1 VIPAPP
7 MSEDLA
13 IINPAPP
20 KGGAP
25 LPPFVVMAG
34 SLPDLAAICGSLGVD
49 KTGFRSFL
57 TSRLYTE
64 AEQKFALAGPLIG
77 APYAV
82 MLMETLIAWGAQ
94 TLVFFGWC
102 GAISPEVHIGD
113 IIVPTGA
120 LIDEGTSLH
129 YRMKTGGMATPGNRI
144 TTAITQEMAEKAI
157 PHHTGVIWTTDG
169 FFRETPERVRHFQQQ
184 NALAVEME
192 LSALFTVGNFRK
204 IDVGAILVVSDSLSD
219 LSWRQGFKDKR
230 FKTQR
235 GAVCEVIHQLCRT
248 QQIP

>member
-1 VIPAPP
+1 
-7 MSEDLA
+7 MSQDLA

-20 KGGAP
+20 KGGPP

-34 SLPDLAAICGSLGVD
+34 SLPDLTTVCGNLGVD
-49 KTGFRSFL
+49 KTGFRSFI

-64 AEQKFALAGPLIG
+64 EGRRYALTGPLIG

-94 TLVFFGWC
+94 TLVFLGWC
-102 GAISPEVHIGD
+102 GAISAEVQIGD

-129 YRMKTGGMATPGNRI
+129 YRMKTGEMVVPGNRI
-144 TTAITQEMAEKAI
+144 TTKITQEMTRKGI
-157 PHHTGVIWTTDG
+157 SHHTGAIWTTDG

-184 NALAVEME
+184 KALAVEME
-192 LSALFTVGNFRK
+192 LSALFTVGKFRN
-204 IDVGAILVVSDSLSD
+204 IEVGAVLVVSDTLST
-219 LSWRQGFKDKR
+219 LSWRDGFKENR

-235 GAVCEVIHQLCRT
+235 RAVCEVISHLCRT
-248 QQIP
+248 Q

>member
-1 VIPAPP
+1 
-7 MSEDLA
+7 
-13 IINPAPP
+13 
-20 KGGAP
+20 
-25 LPPFVVMAG
+25 MAG
-34 SLPDLAAICGSLGVD
+34 SLPDLATICGSLGVD

-57 TSRLYTE
+57 TSRLYSE
-64 AEQKFALAGPLIG
+64 AGRQFALAGPLIG

-94 TLVFFGWC
+94 TLLFFGWC
-102 GAISPEVHIGD
+102 GAISPEVQVGD

-144 TTAITQEMAEKAI
+144 TAAITRELAQKEMA
-157 PHHTGVIWTTDG
+157 HHSGVIWTTDG

-192 LSALFTVGNFRK
+192 LSALFTVGNFRN
-204 IDVGAILVVSDSLSD
+204 IEVGAVLVVSDSLSG
-219 LSWRQGFKDKR
+219 LSWQQGFKEKR

-235 GAVCEVIHQLCRT
+235 RAVCEVIHQLCRT

>member
-1 VIPAPP
+1 

-20 KGGAP
+20 SGGPP
-25 LPPFVVMAG
+25 LPPFGVLAG
-34 SLPDLAAICGSLGVD
+34 SLPDLAAICGSLGVN
-49 KTGFRSFL
+49 KAGFRSFF

-64 AEQKFALAGPLIG
+64 AGQRFALAGPLIG

-82 MLMETLIAWGAQ
+82 MLMETMIAWGAQ
-94 TLVFFGWC
+94 TLLFFGWC
-102 GAISPEVHIGD
+102 GAISPEVQIGD

-129 YRMKTGGMATPGNRI
+129 YRMKTGEMASAGKRI
-144 TTAITQEMAEKAI
+144 TTAITRELARREMA
-157 PHHTGVIWTTDG
+157 HHTGAIWTTDG
-169 FFRETPERVRHFQQQ
+169 FFRETPEAVRHFQQQ

-192 LSALFTVGNFRK
+192 LSALFTVGKFRN
-204 IDVGAILVVSDSLSD
+204 IEIGAVLVVSDSLSD
-219 LSWRQGFKDKR
+219 LSWKQGFKEKR

-235 GAVCEVIHQLCRT
+235 RAVCEVIKQLCRT
-248 QQIP
+248 Q